1 MGVGES
7 AGPRRV
13 VHVSAPDLALSSDIR
28 LAKQAA
34 SGSSDALRS
43 ILTRI
48 TPRLRTVAWSIV
60 RDHHEAEDLCQEALV
75 KICQPAVLGSYRG
88 DGPLDAYLRRVA
100 VREMISRRR
109 AREVQAWKG
118 IVLAEELPE
127 PGDGGAPAA
136 PQLGPELR
144 AAMDALPQ
152 RAREVV
158 VLIVLGELS
167 YEETS
172 EATGLKLG
180 TVRSTYHRARAQ
192 LADSLGAPRS

>member
-1 MGVGES
+1 LKV
-7 AGPRRV
+7 
-13 VHVSAPDLALSSDIR
+13 
-28 LAKQAA
+28 
-34 SGSSDALRS
+34 
-43 ILTRI
+43 
-48 TPRLRTVAWSIV
+48 
-60 RDHHEAEDLCQEALV
+60 
-75 KICQPAVLGSYRG
+75 CQPAVLEGYRG

-109 AREVQAWKG
+109 AGHVRAWG
-118 IVLAEELPE
+118 SIVLAEELPE
-127 PGDGGAPAA
+127 PGSPGITLA
-136 PQLGPELR
+136 PQLAPDLR
-144 AAMDALPQ
+144 AAMDALPE

-192 LADSLGAPRS
+192 LADALGAARS